1 MQILEFSIL
10 AAEIRG
16 LLVGYYLAN
25 NNKMYYNTKI
35 NNFSPADDLSSRSFF
50 YEVSRSWKSRK
61 HMPVSEKEERQMD
74 RGIRAWVGDE
84 FLTATC
90 LELRVIYTLK
100 LKNLYFAN
108 ELFKLNFYYTIMIL
122 ALRSSK
128 LDHTRLHLEKYL
140 NIFSRIFS

>member
-61 HMPVSEKEERQMD
+61 HMPVSEKED
-74 RGIRAWVGDE
+74 A
-84 FLTATC
+84 
-90 LELRVIYTLK
+90 
-100 LKNLYFAN
+100 LKNADVQCRHGRRI
-108 ELFKLNFYYTIMIL
+108 LFI
-122 ALRSSK
+122 
-128 LDHTRLHLEKYL
+128 
-140 NIFSRIFS
+140 SRQEEEE